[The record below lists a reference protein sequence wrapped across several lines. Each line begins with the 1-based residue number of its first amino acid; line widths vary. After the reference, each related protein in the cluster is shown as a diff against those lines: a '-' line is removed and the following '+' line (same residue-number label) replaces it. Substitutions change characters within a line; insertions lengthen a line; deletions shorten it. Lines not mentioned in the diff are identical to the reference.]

1 MAEPTEDMGWW
12 WCWAAGL
19 RPGTARCDRLSY
31 ERVVAGGRV
40 WQQPRRSQLQVLL
53 FSSFPF
59 FSPLSLFPFSLPPS
73 PSPLGG
79 DGAEG
84 AGIFFGYPIK

>member
-1 MAEPTEDMGWW
+1 MVEPTEDMGLVMVLGG
-12 WCWAAGL
+12 GL
-19 RPGTARCDRLSY
+19 RPWTARCDRLSR
-31 ERVVAGGRV
+31 ERVAGGRV

-53 FSSFPF
+53 LLFSSFPF
-59 FSPLSLFPFSLPPS
+59 SSPSLFPLSPPS

-84 AGIFFGYPIK
+84 AGIFFWLPY

>member
-59 FSPLSLFPFSLPPS
+59 FPPLSLFPFSLP